1 MAVTVGE
8 IYTGVVTGITKFGA
22 FVKLEDGTTG
32 LVHISEVADFY
43 VKEITDVL
51 SDGAEVKVKVLTVA
65 DDGKVAMSIKKAQP
79 KPQRDNRQG
88 RSYDRGDRNNDRGSD
103 RNGDKSYDRGSDRSS
118 DRGYNR
124 EDRYDRGYDRYD
136 DRSERVATDRSADR
150 DERFENKLAEFMKNS
165 NEKLIQLKRHQEG
178 RRR

>member
-8 IYTGVVTGITKFGA
+8 IYNGVVTGITKFGA

-51 SDGAEVKVKVLTVA
+51 SDGAEVKVKVLNVA

-79 KPQRDNRQG
+79 KPQRERT
-88 RSYDRGDRNNDRGSD
+88 DRGER
-103 RNGDKSYDRGSDRSS
+103 S
-118 DRGYNR
+118 DRGERRGGRFDNR
-124 EDRYDRGYDRYD
+124 EDSRNDNRYGSADYRQ
-136 DRSERVATDRSADR
+136 ERNMGAMSSADR